1 MFYLR
6 PAPFLLC
13 DPAALHAEM
22 FDALDDEF
30 LARWTGWYR
39 APTAVGASCLLQWL
53 GTGKG
58 ADLIATAVVRLRL
71 LRVHIPGLR
80 PFLAQVHAS
89 RESLRTFIRFP
100 TVVPEAASEFLAN
113 MQRYFARVRMAACCC
128 PTSAPALVL
137 EL

>member
-1 MFYLR
+1 M
-6 PAPFLLC
+6 PT
-13 DPAALHAEM
+13 

-39 APTAVGASCLLQWL
+39 APSAVGASCLLQWL
-53 GTGKG
+53 GTGEG
-58 ADLIATAVVRLRL
+58 VDLIAAAVVRIRL

-100 TVVPEAASEFLAN
+100 AVVPEAASEFLAN
-113 MQRYFARVRMAACCC
+113 MQRYLACVRVFICDSSRSISWRPA
-128 PTSAPALVL
+128 APAPRHPDSCP
-137 EL
+137 

>member
-1 MFYLR
+1 M
-6 PAPFLLC
+6 PT
-13 DPAALHAEM
+13 

-30 LARWTGWYR
+30 VARWTGWYQ

-113 MQRYFARVRMAACCC
+113 MQRYFARVRVFIHGSSRPISWQPA
-128 PTSAPALVL
+128 APAPRRPDSCP
-137 EL
+137 